1 MRLISLLILL
11 VISNATLFCQIC
23 STKDLLLRMYNAESD
38 EACIKA
44 FYDIQGL
51 SEEQL
56 NAENDT
62 VQYLFHYCYAG
73 GLDLVNGDKT
83 VKIQHINKALKI
95 RETKLGIFSSE
106 YLELQWA
113 LGNEIE
119 NNDVDKAIN
128 IYEEALIKGQYLFIK
143 AKSNPSVRYWYG
155 QCLTSLA
162 HCFEI
167 KKYHKQVVQAYRAAF
182 SVLKDQYDKDDASSY
197 LPLCQLAFYYSHQCK
212 DYDKSISVMN
222 EVMQYIKE
230 HEGENNKKY
239 VGCLYSVATDLGKQ
253 KNYDQAIE
261 YYNKAIN
268 ILKNCYSE
276 YDVDMGRNYCNLF
289 LLYVEQ
295 GNIEKA
301 LELRPL
307 LMNYYQHN
315 NQGTEYYK
323 MLWAASKIVPKEKTQ
338 KFFKKIYAEFNNFT
352 DNQKIDLYLQMA
364 ETSLYEKNKNEQN
377 NALKNMNEIS
387 EWLSEACKLSEPI
400 YGTNDIRYL
409 RCLYGYAD
417 FNLLKG
423 DSIASLKSLY
433 SVRNMLQKIQ
443 ADTTAL
449 YGNTLNRIDFML
461 SSMKDYKGGIN
472 NGLELYKFTITKF
485 GKESRKYGNVVNT
498 LGVYY
503 MNDGNYRSAKT
514 YIEEACDV
522 FLKSD
527 GEQSVAYEIALHN
540 LGKVEML
547 QGNKKKA
554 IKLLQKSRR
563 LQMQY
568 QKTVNP
574 KTEQY
579 LQELSAK

>member
-1 MRLISLLILL
+1 MRLISLLILF
-11 VISNATLFCQIC
+11 VISNGTLFSQVCN
-23 STKDLLLRMYNAESD
+23 TKDLLLRMYNAESD
-38 EACIKA
+38 EARIKA
-44 FYDIQGL
+44 FNDIQGL
-51 SEEQL
+51 SKEQL

-62 VQYLFHYCYAG
+62 VQYMYHYCYAG
-73 GLDLVNGDKT
+73 GLDLVDGDKT
-83 VKIQHINKALKI
+83 AKIQHVNKALKI

-113 LGNEIE
+113 LGNELE

-128 IYEEALIKGQYLFIK
+128 VYEEALIKGQYLFVK
-143 AKSNPSVRYWYG
+143 DKSNPSVRHWYG
-155 QCLTSLA
+155 RCLIDLA
-162 HCFEI
+162 HCFET

-182 SVLKDQYDKDDASSY
+182 SLLKDQYDKENASSY
-197 LPLCQLAFYYSHQCK
+197 LPLYLLSSYYRLKCN

-230 HEGENNKKY
+230 HEGENNKRY
-239 VGCLYSVATDLGKQ
+239 AGCLYSVAADLGKQ

-268 ILKNCYSE
+268 ILKNCNLE
-276 YDVDMGRNYCNLF
+276 YDVDMEHNYSNLF

-301 LELRPL
+301 QELRPL
-307 LMNYYQHN
+307 LMDYYQHN

-323 MLWAASKIVPKEKTQ
+323 LLWAASKIVPKDKTQ
-338 KFFKKIYAEFNNFT
+338 QFLKKIYAEFNSFT
-352 DNQKIDLYLQMA
+352 DEQKIDLYLQMA
-364 ETSLYEKNKNEQN
+364 ETALYEKNKNEQN
-377 NALKNMNEIS
+377 NALKNVDKIS
-387 EWLSEACKLSEPI
+387 EWLHEASKLSEPM
-400 YGTNDIRYL
+400 YSVNDLRYL
-409 RCLYGYAD
+409 RCLYGFAD
-417 FNLLKG
+417 LNLLKG

-433 SVRNMLQKIQ
+433 DACKSMQKIQ

-485 GKESRKYGNVVNT
+485 GKESRKYGKIVNT
-498 LGVYY
+498 LGLYY
-503 MNDGNYRSAKT
+503 MNDGNYRSAKA

-540 LGKVEML
+540 LGRVEML

-554 IKLLQKSRR
+554 VKLLLKSRD
-563 LQMQY
+563 LQLQY
-568 QKTVNP
+568 QKSVLP

-579 LQELSAK
+579 LQELAAK